1 MPRSSLG
8 RGLLLAALAAGLAL
22 VWLLGGDRLLADDL
36 MYLKT
41 GPIGHAWQFMAY
53 WLGHGG
59 VQAGAMGFL
68 LLLGLAVR
76 KLDLTPTALAGLLSL
91 AAGGLLVQIVKHLVG
106 RPRPGRN
113 MLAWDLQGLSF
124 DSDLHSFPS
133 GHATTTFALAAVL
146 AARFPRWS
154 WAFYLAALFISLGR
168 VVGGSHFVSDV
179 LVGAMLGLVV
189 GWLLAWRCKVGVG
202 GR

>member
-1 MPRSSLG
+1 MPRSILG
-8 RGLLLAALAAGLAL
+8 RGLLLAALAIGLVL
-22 VWLLGGDRLLADDL
+22 VWQQGGDRLLADDL
-36 MYLKT
+36 GRLNNEVAGKLW
-41 GPIGHAWQFMAY
+41 HLSAY

-59 VQAGAMGFL
+59 VQAGSMALL
-68 LLLGLAVR
+68 LLLGLWR
-76 KLDLTPTALAGLLSL
+76 KELRLTATGFAGLLSL
-91 AAGGLLVQIVKHLVG
+91 AAAGLLVQIIKHLVG
-106 RPRPGRN
+106 RPRPGQN